1 MNLYAES
8 SAVLGWLLGEPRG
21 DAVRRALARAEL
33 IVASDLTLVECDRIL
48 IRRHATGALSEAD
61 ARRLRRSLAE
71 TAGHWNL
78 MRIEREVVDRA
89 RSPFPGEPIR
99 TLDALHLA
107 SAMVARAA
115 VADLAFLCL
124 DEKVRASGRALGL
137 RVMPA

>member
-1 MNLYAES
+1 
-8 SAVLGWLLGEPRG
+8 
-21 DAVRRALARAEL
+21 
-33 IVASDLTLVECDRIL
+33 
-48 IRRHATGALSEAD
+48 
-61 ARRLRRSLAE
+61 
-71 TAGHWNL
+71 

-124 DEKVRASGRALGL
+124 DETVRASGRALGL

>member
-1 MNLYAES
+1 M
-8 SAVLGWLLGEPRG
+8 
-21 DAVRRALARAEL
+21 RRALARAEL

-48 IRRHATGALSEAD
+48 IRR
-61 ARRLRRSLAE
+61 
-71 TAGHWNL
+71 HWNL